1 MTESELRMTA
11 KHCHQV
17 NRDIIKGKMNEDSY
31 IILRKKASHIGW
43 EPQIPNDRENCK
55 CGYHINEEGI
65 MIQQVGSK

>member
-31 IILRKKASHIGW
+31 IVLRAKASH
-43 EPQIPNDRENCK
+43 
-55 CGYHINEEGI
+55 
-65 MIQQVGSK
+65 VG